1 MLNPEPDPDFDFG
14 NIWIRIKNVIL
25 KITIHNTGIFN
36 NGDAPVFVT
45 KNVSMLNMFNLDAHN
60 LTFLALSHIFSEHA
74 LIF

>member
-1 MLNPEPDPDFDFG
+1 M
-14 NIWIRIKNVIL
+14 IL